1 MADVIK
7 IASYIC
13 QRYREQFGSCID
25 EMKLHKLLYLS
36 QRESIVQTGEPLF
49 VEKFK
54 AWRYGP
60 VLVGIR
66 QMYKDGSIQTSAIP
80 DDIEQYTAVFDRIF
94 QIYASKAS
102 WSLSSITHGEYSWQK
117 AREGYTV
124 DAQCDV
130 DIETDDIRKD
140 AERIK
145 TRRFLIDRIS
155 DLKNVAHENNR

>member
-1 MADVIK
+1 MEDVRK

-13 QRYREQFGSCID
+13 QRYKTQFGCCID

-36 QRESIVQTGEPLF
+36 QREAIVQTGKPLF
-49 VEKFK
+49 VAKFK

-60 VLVGIR
+60 VLVDIR
-66 QMYKDGSIQTSAIP
+66 QMYKDGSLLTMMTP
-80 DDIEQYTAVFDRIF
+80 DDMKQHEAIFDKVFTA
-94 QIYASKAS
+94 YASKDS

-117 AREGYTV
+117 ARKEYAA

-130 DIETDDIRKD
+130 DIETDDIFKD

-145 TRRFLIDRIS
+145 TRRWLLS
-155 DLKNVAHENNR
+155 KMPDLKGTVV